1 MGGPGARHAS
11 AAPRTVNLRAAPV
24 RGPALRPSCR
34 RHGAIPRAES
44 GNECGDDTGGAPL
57 YLAAPRTP
65 PRGRA
70 RPSIPPLQPSNDVA
84 SADFRPRTLAPGLA
98 LAAAL
103 TVAAWALQ
111 ALEVRL
117 VGQAVVEALVLALVL
132 GMIVRTA
139 WAPPQR
145 FAPGIAF
152 GGKQVLEAAIV
163 LLGASV
169 NLPLL
174 LRAGAPL
181 VVAIVTVVV
190 VGLAAGYAIGRALGL
205 NPRLATLIA
214 CGNAICG
221 NSAIA
226 AVAPVIGADQEDVA
240 SSIAFTA
247 VLGVIVV
254 LSLPLL
260 MPLLGLDEYQYGA
273 LAGMTVYAV
282 PQVIAATFP
291 VGRLSGE
298 VGTLVKLVR
307 VLLLGPVI
315 LFFTLRARKVGEQR
329 MAMGSVVP
337 WFIAGFLV
345 LALARSLGLI
355 PAEVAG
361 PVREV
366 SRWMTVLA
374 MAALGLCVDVRV
386 LGRVGPR
393 VIVAVTSSLLVLV
406 ALSATLIF
414 ALGIG

>member
-1 MGGPGARHAS
+1 MS
-11 AAPRTVNLRAAPV
+11 AMPILAPSGSAVAP
-24 RGPALRPSCR
+24 PPS
-34 RHGAIPRAES
+34 
-44 GNECGDDTGGAPL
+44 
-57 YLAAPRTP
+57 
-65 PRGRA
+65 RA
-70 RPSIPPLQPSNDVA
+70 RTLLPGVA
-84 SADFRPRTLAPGLA
+84 M
-98 LAAAL
+98 AAAL
-103 TVAAWALQ
+103 TLAAWALQ
-111 ALEVRL
+111 AAEVAL
-117 VGQAVVEALVLALVL
+117 FGHAVVEALVLALLL

-139 WAPPQR
+139 WTPPER
-145 FAPGIAF
+145 YEAGIAF
-152 GGKQVLEAAIV
+152 GAKQVLETAIV

-181 VVAIVTVVV
+181 VVAIVTVVAG
-190 VGLAAGYAIGRALGL
+190 GLAAGYAIGRALGL

-226 AVAPVIGADQEDVA
+226 AVAPVIGADREDVA

-254 LSLPLL
+254 LTLPLL
-260 MPLLGLDEYQYGA
+260 IPVLGLDEYQYGA

-291 VGRLSGE
+291 VGQLSGE

-315 LFFTLRARKVGEQR
+315 LFFTFRAHKVGTQKLS
-329 MAMGSVVP
+329 AGSVVP
-337 WFIAGFLV
+337 WFIAGFLL
-345 LALARSLGLI
+345 LAAARSFGLI

-374 MAALGLCVDVRV
+374 MAALGLGVDVRI

-393 VIVAVTSSLLVLV
+393 VIAAVTASLVVLIT
-406 ALSATLIF
+406 LSAVLIF
-414 ALGIG
+414 ALRIG

>member
-1 MGGPGARHAS
+1 MADAPSGAR
-11 AAPRTVNLRAAPV
+11 
-24 RGPALRPSCR
+24 ALLPGLLLA
-34 RHGAIPRAES
+34 GAV
-44 GNECGDDTGGAPL
+44 T
-57 YLAAPRTP
+57 LAAWT
-65 PRGRA
+65 
-70 RPSIPPLQPSNDVA
+70 LQTAEVA
-84 SADFRPRTLAPGLA
+84 LLGH
-98 LAAAL
+98 
-103 TVAAWALQ
+103 
-111 ALEVRL
+111 
-117 VGQAVVEALVLALVL
+117 AVVEALVLAILL

-139 WAPPQR
+139 WTPPAPFKRGIR
-145 FAPGIAF
+145 FA
-152 GGKQVLEAAIV
+152 GKQVLEAAIV

-181 VVAIVTVVV
+181 VIAIVTVVA
-190 VGLAAGYAIGRALGL
+190 VGLAAGYGIGRALGL

-226 AVAPVIGADQEDVA
+226 AVAPVIGADKEDVA

-254 LSLPLL
+254 LTLPLL
-260 MPLLGLDEYQYGA
+260 IPVLALDDYQYGA

-315 LFFTLRARKVGEQR
+315 LFFTFRAHKVGTQKLS
-329 MAMGSVVP
+329 AASVVP

-345 LALARSLGLI
+345 LAGARSMGLI

-361 PVREV
+361 PVREL

-374 MAALGLCVDVRV
+374 MAALGLDVDVRV

-393 VIVAVTSSLLVLV
+393 VIAAVTASLVVLV
-406 ALSATLIF
+406 SLSAALIHL
-414 ALGIG
+414 LGIG

>member
-1 MGGPGARHAS
+1 VSTTAS
-11 AAPRTVNLRAAPV
+11 PYA
-24 RGPALRPSCR
+24 
-34 RHGAIPRAES
+34 
-44 GNECGDDTGGAPL
+44 
-57 YLAAPRTP
+57 
-65 PRGRA
+65 
-70 RPSIPPLQPSNDVA
+70 
-84 SADFRPRTLAPGLA
+84 PRTLAPGIV

-103 TVAAWALQ
+103 TLAAWALQ
-111 ALEVRL
+111 AIEVRL
-117 VGQAVVEALVLALVL
+117 LGHAVVEALVLAILL
-132 GMIVRTA
+132 GMIVRSA
-139 WAPPQR
+139 WTPPAR
-145 FAPGIAF
+145 YEPGIKFSA
-152 GGKQVLEAAIV
+152 KQVLETAIV

-169 NLPLL
+169 DLPLL

-190 VGLAAGYAIGRALGL
+190 VGLAAGYGIGRALGL

-226 AVAPVIGADQEDVA
+226 AVAPVIGADKEDVA

-254 LSLPLL
+254 LTLPLL
-260 MPLLGLDEYQYGA
+260 IPVLGLDDYQYGA

-315 LFFTLRARKVGEQR
+315 LFFTFRNRKVGEQKLK
-329 MAMGSVVP
+329 AGSVVP
-337 WFIAGFLV
+337 WFIAGFLL
-345 LALARSLGLI
+345 LAAARSLGFI

-374 MAALGLCVDVRV
+374 MAALGLGVDVRV

-393 VIVAVTSSLLVLV
+393 VVAAVTASLVVLI

-414 ALGIG
+414 ALRIG